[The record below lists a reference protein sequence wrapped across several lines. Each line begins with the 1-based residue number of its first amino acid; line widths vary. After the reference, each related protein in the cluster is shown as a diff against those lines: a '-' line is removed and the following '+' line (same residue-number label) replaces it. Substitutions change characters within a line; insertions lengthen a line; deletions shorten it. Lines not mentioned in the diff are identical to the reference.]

1 MRLEVQRRLFGVER
15 LELPRRRGVQKRCV
29 NFVKFGIGEKRPLL
43 LSLENTLMSIWLVE
57 ALASR
62 IRSNLII
69 ALCADVKIQAIV
81 PERRT
86 SMIKGKFVATIE
98 IDIAID
104 ENTPNLL
111 PFEKMK
117 EAVHND
123 MEAAVK
129 DMLCEEF
136 GDIATVKV
144 TKTFADLYKT
154 EDKHEA
160 D

>member
-1 MRLEVQRRLFGVER
+1 M
-15 LELPRRRGVQKRCV
+15 
-29 NFVKFGIGEKRPLL
+29 
-43 LSLENTLMSIWLVE
+43 
-57 ALASR
+57 
-62 IRSNLII
+62 
-69 ALCADVKIQAIV
+69 

-86 SMIKGKFVATIE
+86 STITGKFVAIVE

-111 PFEKMK
+111 PFEKLK
-117 EAVHND
+117 KAVHND
-123 MEAAVK
+123 MEVAVK

-154 EDKHEA
+154 
-160 D
+160 

>member
-1 MRLEVQRRLFGVER
+1 M
-15 LELPRRRGVQKRCV
+15 
-29 NFVKFGIGEKRPLL
+29 
-43 LSLENTLMSIWLVE
+43 
-57 ALASR
+57 
-62 IRSNLII
+62 
-69 ALCADVKIQAIV
+69 IQ
-81 PERRT
+81 
-86 SMIKGKFVATIE
+86 GKFAATIE
-98 IDIAID
+98 IDIAVD

-123 MEAAVK
+123 MEVAVK

-154 EDKHEA
+154 EDKHET

>member
-1 MRLEVQRRLFGVER
+1 
-15 LELPRRRGVQKRCV
+15 
-29 NFVKFGIGEKRPLL
+29 
-43 LSLENTLMSIWLVE
+43 
-57 ALASR
+57 
-62 IRSNLII
+62 
-69 ALCADVKIQAIV
+69 
-81 PERRT
+81 
-86 SMIKGKFVATIE
+86 MIKGKFVATIE
-98 IDIAID
+98 IDIVID

-111 PFEKMK
+111 PFEKLK

-154 EDKHEA
+154 EDKHEVM
-160 D
+160 

>member
-1 MRLEVQRRLFGVER
+1 
-15 LELPRRRGVQKRCV
+15 
-29 NFVKFGIGEKRPLL
+29 
-43 LSLENTLMSIWLVE
+43 
-57 ALASR
+57 
-62 IRSNLII
+62 
-69 ALCADVKIQAIV
+69 
-81 PERRT
+81 
-86 SMIKGKFVATIE
+86 MIKGKFVATIE

-111 PFEKMK
+111 PFEKLK
-117 EAVHND
+117 KAVHND
-123 MEAAVK
+123 TEVAVK

-144 TKTFADLYKT
+144 TKTFADLYRT